1 MFKDRLIPNPVME
14 VILSG
19 FLNSAWGSFH
29 RSTIVRLTVYGNH
42 LEIGIGEGN
51 MYEWELN
58 TLRRTRIEH
67 EWIAIEAEELRMVCI
82 EGIKYIPEKKVSG
95 MPRGLIPTWSSSV
108 YVFVDDYLEMIFP
121 AYRCFD
127 INFGGRRILS
137 ILSPR
142 TLIRDI
148 AEAVHPAFP
157 EEKYRGKVDNVEVKA
172 DALNDFLEKN
182 YGIGVLRKEGSMKM
196 RVEAF
201 PLLGGEDIKVILESI
216 GKASRNINRPASSE
230 I

>member
-1 MFKDRLIPNPVME
+1 MFKGRLIPNPIME

-19 FLNSAWGSFH
+19 FLNSAWGNFH
-29 RSTIVRLTVYGNH
+29 RSTTVRLTVYGNN

-67 EWIAIEAEELRMVCI
+67 GWIAIEAEELRTVCI
-82 EGIKYIPEKKVSG
+82 EGTKYIPEKRISG
-95 MPRGLIPTWSSSV
+95 MPRGLIPTWSSNV
-108 YVFVDDYLEMIFP
+108 YIFVDDYLEMIFP

-148 AEAVHPAFP
+148 AEAIHPVFP
-157 EEKYRGKVDNVEVKA
+157 EEKYRGRVNNVEVKV
-172 DALNDFLEKN
+172 DAFNDFLEKN
-182 YGIGVLRKEGSMKM
+182 YGIGMLRKEGSVKM

-201 PLLGGEDIKVILESI
+201 PLLGEEDIKVILESI
-216 GKASRNINRPASSE
+216 SKGSRNINRLASSG